1 MHLIFNINYVHESL
15 SSLIFTDANQ
25 NTILEDL
32 PSNIEIINPDGTIS
46 SLTSYSN
53 LWLADGT
60 YAIKNIEYQ
69 GSSFSPISSR
79 NFIPSAGK
87 SWIVPLSLH
96 DLTFNIKDQIG
107 FSVSNTDVLLT
118 MPNGL
123 KVQKQTDDRGEVI
136 FNA

>member
-1 MHLIFNINYVHESL
+1 MIFITTINLDTVYIVSRFIVKMNFEKEKLTKKLNEFSFL
-15 SSLIFTDANQ
+15 DSYEIFKKF
-25 NTILEDL
+25 

-60 YAIKNIEYQ
+60 YTIKNIEYQ

-96 DLTFNIKDQIG
+96 DLTFNVKDQIG
-107 FSVSNTDVLLT
+107 FFT
-118 MPNGL
+118 
-123 KVQKQTDDRGEVI
+123 Q
-136 FNA
+136 